1 MFFQSIGA
9 GRNYTFAFGPAKEA
23 EKRFNGRKR
32 TARRG
37 KLQPL
42 QNANSE
48 LQSEDI
54 MHRWILLVIAAFGL
68 MQLPAGPASLADDG
82 TTLNDKVPAA
92 VPLPRSQFLYTPEV
106 VYGRKFG
113 MALTFDVFRPAKN
126 ANGAGATSSSAADGF
141 PIATASAVLW
151 THRGRDAQ
159 RGYTIFTVC
168 HGCQPKFNIAEGMAD
183 IDRSVRF
190 IRLHAA
196 DYGISPDRIGISGGS
211 AGGHL
216 SLMQGVGGRDGAKNA
231 KDPIDRVSSR
241 VQAVGCFFPPTDF
254 LNYGGKG
261 KQAFGAGILF
271 IPWLV
276 PAADFQKFDPKT
288 SRYEHVTDE
297 LEVVDWMRK
306 ISPIYHVTADT
317 PPTLIIHGDA
327 DKLVPI
333 EQSKDFM
340 VELEKHGVPHRL
352 VVKKGLGHGWSGFEK
367 DIPTIADW
375 FDKYLAKK
383 LGSGRD
389 SNQASLNAWSD
400 SPLTPGPSPA
410 RREGK
415 FTRRLAGG
423 SESIGSVPSPHRG
436 ERG

>member
-1 MFFQSIGA
+1 
-9 GRNYTFAFGPAKEA
+9 
-23 EKRFNGRKR
+23 
-32 TARRG
+32 
-37 KLQPL
+37 
-42 QNANSE
+42 
-48 LQSEDI
+48 
-54 MHRWILLVIAAFGL
+54 MHRRILLAAIAFGL
-68 MQLPAGPASLADDG
+68 LHFAAGRTVLADDG
-82 TTLNDKVPAA
+82 TTLNDKISAA
-92 VPLPRSQFLYTPEV
+92 VPLPRSEFQYTPEV

-126 ANGAGATSSSAADGF
+126 ANGAGAIFVVSGGWFSDRDGGAPF
-141 PIATASAVLW
+141 YGPTVAEMIK
-151 THRGRDAQ
+151 

-168 HGCQPKFNIAEGMAD
+168 HGCQPKFDIAEAMAD

-190 IRLHAA
+190 IRFHAA

-216 SLMQGVGGRDGAKNA
+216 SLAQGVGGHDGVKNA

-261 KQAFGAGILF
+261 KQAFVRGGVLF

-297 LEVVDWMRK
+297 HEVVDWMRK

-340 VELEKHGVPHRL
+340 AELEKHGVPHKL
-352 VVKKGLGHGWSGFEK
+352 VVKKGLGHGWAGFEK

-375 FDKYLAKK
+375 FDKYLGKK
-383 LGSGRD
+383 
-389 SNQASLNAWSD
+389 
-400 SPLTPGPSPA
+400 
-410 RREGK
+410 
-415 FTRRLAGG
+415 
-423 SESIGSVPSPHRG
+423 
-436 ERG
+436 